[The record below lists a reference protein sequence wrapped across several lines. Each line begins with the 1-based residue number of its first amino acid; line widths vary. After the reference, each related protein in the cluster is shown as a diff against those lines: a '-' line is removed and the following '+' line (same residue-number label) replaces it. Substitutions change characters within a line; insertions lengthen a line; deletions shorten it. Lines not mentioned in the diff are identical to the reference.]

1 MTFIATKSRIKTIKQ
16 GDRLWNIHDGLVVFP
31 RAGFEIKKEC
41 PNTYRD
47 VIAEC
52 VNRGW
57 LVPVAYMRDD
67 EYVWEKLR
75 E

>member
-1 MTFIATKSRIKTIKQ
+1 MTLLTQKSKIKTVKQ
-16 GDRLWNIHDGLVVFP
+16 GDRLWHINDGLVMTP

-41 PNTYRD
+41 PNTYKD

-57 LVPVAYMRDD
+57 LQPVAFMRDD
-67 EYVWEKLR
+67 EYIWEELHT
-75 E
+75 